1 MDEISEKLRLV
12 TSKKDL
18 HEIYEFVYAENNE
31 NIKLGNKIILES
43 IKLLQDEEKVRL
55 LEYVRTSNEANDYI
69 FCIENDELKLNIIE
83 EIIKK
88 DSFNYHFLDFTE
100 SVVSVISDELKLNFL
115 KKHIEEFKL
124 YNRNDHVKI
133 IKSIKKDEVKLKA
146 LEEFTFLPR
155 QYSDIISTIESDE
168 NRIKAMSL
176 YLDTKE
182 HSCYSNVIAS
192 FKSDEIRMKFIN
204 SEYMGKPNLK
214 DINEIVQSIKS
225 NISKIEFL
233 GMHKED
239 IPYYTESGQ
248 KVFEHFQFENDQERV
263 IVGVILSKLYL
274 GGKNVKSTIFKDIK
288 IDKYEELLD
297 LTSILFSGD
306 DTPILEYVS
315 NISNEEI
322 RNTMKRFKAQ
332 KEQILIDLLESLKI
346 EDSLKIRLLE
356 KIDDDNVKAKIIA
369 KLKHDADKIEQLEKL
384 DDDTDKVEVIITL
397 KNDTDKI
404 EQLEKLNNDKVKAII
419 IVTLKNDTD
428 KIEQLEKLNDDKAK
442 AEVIV
447 TLKKDTDKLE
457 QLEKLNND
465 KAKLRIILT
474 LEDYDTKMEQVK
486 KLNGELDKIIITE
499 LIEAYEDE
507 TLSKTSLNDRK
518 KLLENLLDKNRTYTL
533 IGLDNSMTIGM
544 EIESEGVMSEIL
556 EEAQEIL
563 KRQIDGT
570 TRSWE
575 TKGDGSLDA
584 GVEVVSPIL
593 TDNKEDVEDIY
604 IICTLLQKCGQEIT
618 EKCGGHIHIGAD
630 YLTSKE
636 SYMNLFEIWGNTEKI
651 LCIISNEKGNIPRSG
666 LQDYATPISPK
677 LHKALEKGTIN
688 LESEE
693 DLDKFV
699 REIQKVQHSRESGL
713 NLLNI
718 NDGKNTI
725 EFRIP
730 NGSINPDSWIENA
743 KLFGRI
749 IQVSQKLAEIEKQ
762 TEITEEDRKL
772 LDLRDMLKEEVP
784 EQEKLEILLELLFTE
799 QERIVYKERYI
810 SNSRLLEQ
818 LQNEENPLQGTG
830 FRGVDFKNKKHKTRE
845 FYDIAISSRIVSSN
859 DAVRETVEGIKTEE
873 EPIQTTNKEEY
884 GE

>member
-1 MDEISEKLRLV
+1 
-12 TSKKDL
+12 
-18 HEIYEFVYAENNE
+18 
-31 NIKLGNKIILES
+31 
-43 IKLLQDEEKVRL
+43 
-55 LEYVRTSNEANDYI
+55 
-69 FCIENDELKLNIIE
+69 
-83 EIIKK
+83 
-88 DSFNYHFLDFTE
+88 
-100 SVVSVISDELKLNFL
+100 
-115 KKHIEEFKL
+115 
-124 YNRNDHVKI
+124 
-133 IKSIKKDEVKLKA
+133 
-146 LEEFTFLPR
+146 
-155 QYSDIISTIESDE
+155 
-168 NRIKAMSL
+168 
-176 YLDTKE
+176 
-182 HSCYSNVIAS
+182 
-192 FKSDEIRMKFIN
+192 
-204 SEYMGKPNLK
+204 
-214 DINEIVQSIKS
+214 
-225 NISKIEFL
+225 
-233 GMHKED
+233 
-239 IPYYTESGQ
+239 
-248 KVFEHFQFENDQERV
+248 
-263 IVGVILSKLYL
+263 
-274 GGKNVKSTIFKDIK
+274 
-288 IDKYEELLD
+288 
-297 LTSILFSGD
+297 
-306 DTPILEYVS
+306 
-315 NISNEEI
+315 
-322 RNTMKRFKAQ
+322 
-332 KEQILIDLLESLKI
+332 
-346 EDSLKIRLLE
+346 
-356 KIDDDNVKAKIIA
+356 
-369 KLKHDADKIEQLEKL
+369 
-384 DDDTDKVEVIITL
+384 
-397 KNDTDKI
+397 
-404 EQLEKLNNDKVKAII
+404 
-419 IVTLKNDTD
+419 
-428 KIEQLEKLNDDKAK
+428 
-442 AEVIV
+442 
-447 TLKKDTDKLE
+447 
-457 QLEKLNND
+457 
-465 KAKLRIILT
+465 
-474 LEDYDTKMEQVK
+474 MEQVK